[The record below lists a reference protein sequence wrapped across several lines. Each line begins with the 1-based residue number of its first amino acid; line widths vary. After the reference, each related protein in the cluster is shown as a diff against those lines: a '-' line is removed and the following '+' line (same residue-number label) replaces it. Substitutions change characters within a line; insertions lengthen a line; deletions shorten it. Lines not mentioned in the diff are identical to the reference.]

1 MYLSDRELTALLPA
15 LNFQTSDP
23 DFAFNPNQQIQ
34 PCSIDLRLDSVF
46 WRSRSKREIDLR
58 KPGVWELSPRRFWK
72 RYQLQSTESIV
83 LNPGEL
89 VLGRTY
95 ETFSMPVG
103 CAGHVEGRS
112 SFGRLGLAV
121 HCTASFINP
130 GWTGHMPVQ
139 LMNWSRNPIR
149 LIPRV
154 PVCQLLVIQLSSEP
168 ERLYGDQRLSSKY
181 MEDDGGPSYWW
192 RDAQIRK
199 LQCALE
205 GKDLELRT
213 QDELISI
220 LGEFDA
226 DLIDRFDAFTRTRH
240 LSMLSNSEE
249 LLEAFAHSE
258 GRRKVQE
265 QIGRGLLVG
274 SAPVLLSAS
283 LSSLFS
289 QPFGWTTYGWL
300 HYVLWTVTLFSLPIS
315 FLGLRWELPEY
326 FTVHT
331 LDELRR
337 KGCHSA
343 QSSTPEQ

>member
-149 LIPRV
+149 L
-154 PVCQLLVIQLSSEP
+154 
-168 ERLYGDQRLSSKY
+168 
-181 MEDDGGPSYWW
+181 
-192 RDAQIRK
+192 
-199 LQCALE
+199 
-205 GKDLELRT
+205 
-213 QDELISI
+213 
-220 LGEFDA
+220 
-226 DLIDRFDAFTRTRH
+226 
-240 LSMLSNSEE
+240 
-249 LLEAFAHSE
+249 
-258 GRRKVQE
+258 
-265 QIGRGLLVG
+265 
-274 SAPVLLSAS
+274 
-283 LSSLFS
+283 
-289 QPFGWTTYGWL
+289 
-300 HYVLWTVTLFSLPIS
+300 
-315 FLGLRWELPEY
+315 
-326 FTVHT
+326 
-331 LDELRR
+331 
-337 KGCHSA
+337 
-343 QSSTPEQ
+343 